1 MPRPALRSRSLR
13 RVKVRTP
20 GGRVVIHYERRK
32 PKPARCGLCGAILGG
47 VPRERPSRMR
57 KLAHTERRP
66 ERPYG
71 GVICPRCLRRGLIN
85 AVRLA
90 PRPAAAEAS

>member
-1 MPRPALRSRSLR
+1 MPRPTLRSRSLR

-20 GGRVVIHYERRK
+20 GGRLVIHYERRK
-32 PKPARCGLCGAILGG
+32 PGPARCAICGAVLGG
-47 VPRERPSRMR
+47 VPRERPSRLR

-71 GVICPRCLRRGLIN
+71 GVICPRCLRRGLKD
-85 AVRLA
+85 ATRLLKPPTQA
-90 PRPAAAEAS
+90 QAT

>member
-32 PKPARCGLCGAILGG
+32 PSPARCGICGAVLSG
-47 VPRERPSRMR
+47 VPRERPSKLR

-85 AVRLA
+85 AVRALRL
-90 PRPAAAEAS
+90 PQPAS

>member
-32 PKPARCGLCGAILGG
+32 PGWARCGLCGAILSG
-47 VPRERPSRMR
+47 VPRERPSRLR

-85 AVRLA
+85 AVRALGA
-90 PRPAAAEAS
+90 PRTSG

>member
-20 GGRVVIHYERRK
+20 GGKTIVRYERRK
-32 PKPARCGLCGAILGG
+32 PGPARCALCGAVLGG
-47 VPRERPSRMR
+47 VPRERPAKLR
-57 KLAHTERRP
+57 KFSHTERRP

-71 GVICPRCLRRGLIN
+71 GVLCPNCLRRGLIN
-85 AVRLA
+85 AIRLS
-90 PRPAAAEAS
+90 PRPG

>member
-32 PKPARCGLCGAILGG
+32 PGPARCALCGAILAG
-47 VPRERPSRMR
+47 VPRERPARLR

-71 GVICPRCLRRGLIN
+71 GFLCPRCLRRGLID
-85 AVRLA
+85 AVRLLKL
-90 PRPAAAEAS
+90 PTTTT